1 MERNSFVVP
10 TSPDAMLSIIWLS
23 SIQSGAALLPN
34 DVRFS
39 RNYARH
45 LALFTVLFR
54 AIHSHSSPLPGLS
67 RLLLIVPAPDVWREC
82 APAPA
87 LALALARNTQSAQ
100 M

>member
-10 TSPDAMLSIIWLS
+10 NESGCDVLSIIWLS

-39 RNYARH
+39 RNYVRH
-45 LALFTVLFR
+45 LALFIVLFR
-54 AIHSHSSPLPGLS
+54 ATYSHARPVQATANSASSGCVVLS
-67 RLLLIVPAPDVWREC
+67 
-82 APAPA
+82 
-87 LALALARNTQSAQ
+87 LALARNTQRAQ